1 MDANGRK
8 VDVLIE
14 DVFYTDPKTGV
25 EMMFDYFQVWAD
37 AGLKDLIKSVEG
49 VTNVFAPMTETC
61 YSVYCDKR
69 YDREFIKREVEAAII
84 CK

>member
-1 MDANGRK
+1 MNENGRK
-8 VDVLIE
+8 TDVLIE

-37 AGLKDLIKSVEG
+37 AGLTELIKSVEG
-49 VTNVFAPMTETC
+49 VTNVYSTITSTC
-61 YSVYCDKR
+61 YSVYYDKR
-69 YDREFIKREVEAAII
+69 YDRDFIKREVEAAII